1 MEVDGGPPSMENKL
15 VASSRAC
22 VRACVR
28 AVRMFV
34 DNRACILHDRYS
46 YR

>member
-22 VRACVR
+22 VRACVPYVCSSISVHQHVESP
-28 AVRMFV
+28 A
-34 DNRACILHDRYS
+34 DE
-46 YR
+46 